1 MIKEQRYKCH
11 QKFFISFRY
20 VTKEKC
26 FFLPFSKTGTMLLL
40 KSTNKLFVFEFLYE
54 LTYVWYSVLG
64 IDCVIKLVFGLIKC
78 TTVDISTL
86 IKLFSRV
93 NADQEPLKD
102 QSSFDIKT
110 ETFYN
115 LLDITRI
122 KDQRSLY
129 KPIDVLKTN
138 FLMDK
143 ASWVDWPCQ
152 HFCTI
157 YYTSLYPNF
166 NKIKTELKEIWF
178 AVQKKSNFFIF
189 RTTLL
194 ERTKSIQE

>member
-1 MIKEQRYKCH
+1 M
-11 QKFFISFRY
+11 
-20 VTKEKC
+20 
-26 FFLPFSKTGTMLLL
+26 
-40 KSTNKLFVFEFLYE
+40 
-54 LTYVWYSVLG
+54 
-64 IDCVIKLVFGLIKC
+64 FGLIKC

-143 ASWVDWPCQ
+143 AS
-152 HFCTI
+152 
-157 YYTSLYPNF
+157 
-166 NKIKTELKEIWF
+166 
-178 AVQKKSNFFIF
+178 
-189 RTTLL
+189 
-194 ERTKSIQE
+194 